1 MPSPEKFGQIL
12 REFGVSKE
20 VTEKIYSGFEEI
32 KDKSA
37 KPERA
42 AFLGQ
47 AVCAM
52 NENLTKE
59 QVKEILEAGA
69 CCKGGSRE
77 RNSKRFAKD
86 NKELGLRARLELISG
101 RPELYMGKA
110 KLDEQGFLLVYAVA
124 YQPKG
129 KFECACPNVN
139 QKKGDVVIPREYCYC
154 CGGHFKHH
162 YEIMLGVTLK
172 LVEIVSSPHDTEGEK
187 PCVFRYQIVEE

>member
-12 REFGVSKE
+12 REFGVSEK

-42 AFLGQ
+42 AFFGR
-47 AVCAM
+47 AVRVM

-77 RNSKRFAKD
+77 RNSKQFAKD
-86 NKELGLRARLELISG
+86 NKELGLKARLELISE
-101 RPELYMGKA
+101 RPEWYMGKA
-110 KLDEQGFLLVYAVA
+110 ELDEQGFLIVNGIA

-129 KFECACPNVN
+129 NFECACPNVN
-139 QKKGDVVIPREYCYC
+139 QKKGDFVIPREYC
-154 CGGHFKHH
+154 
-162 YEIMLGVTLK
+162 
-172 LVEIVSSPHDTEGEK
+172 
-187 PCVFRYQIVEE
+187 